1 MSASKNTINEVFT
14 KIFGDSPYPHQ
25 TKTIESLTAGKSV
38 VLRAPCGSGKT
49 EACYASFMLGR
60 GTLPDRLIY
69 SLPTRALASE
79 IADRIQKGTEKIGL
93 KYVVSAQHGANSS
106 DPFFKSDIIVAT
118 IDQTIGA
125 YCCTPLS
132 LPAYLGNIPAGA
144 AVSSFHCFDEAH
156 TYDRYLGL
164 QTMLVLIQRS
174 SNLGL
179 PFLVMS
185 ATLPDSFL
193 RWFEDKF
200 GETVEI
206 VEGDDESVEKRRNRH
221 VILHWEN
228 LPLDSVQVFE
238 AAKNYN
244 RIMIVCNTVNR
255 AQVLYKAV
263 LETLREKGFKVFL
276 LHSRFLV
283 QDRRNIEIEMRGSLD
298 AGAKT
303 CLITTQV
310 CEVGMDISCDLLLT
324 ELAPAD
330 SLIQRMGRCA
340 RKGGKGEVRIF
351 EVGNPAP
358 YSECEM
364 IECKKYLAEKLE
376 SHRIGWEQE
385 LDLVNAILGKRFEQ
399 IMKDEQRR
407 RTILKSLGDAAFKG
421 NKSDVEKN
429 IRELFSANL
438 TIHDCPSKL
447 GFYDLLRMPW
457 LEIDARVLKKH
468 LVGKTKFWKVEFEHN
483 ENGLP
488 DLSVKSAENVF
499 PYDFYVVHPDS
510 AKYTQ
515 DCGLLFGAQGE
526 NFIPLEVPPKQKETI
541 KYERE
546 PWIDHTRKSCTAFE
560 KKVKNSEGQ
569 SLKLLSTLLGK
580 SLVQT
585 EGLVLLAV
593 AMHDLGKL
601 NVAWQRSIG
610 ATTVPLAHIPISP
623 KILRSARPA
632 HATVSAYSISPLLER
647 VVGNEMYAVAFELAI
662 GHHHHSRAEN
672 VPSYRLEWTELYK
685 QVIREIG
692 EKYQLDVH
700 GAVREEI
707 GISTLLDSSF
717 PDFERWKQ
725 YTAYCIVARLIR
737 LSDVESFG
745 VGKALVRS
753 S

>member
-1 MSASKNTINEVFT
+1 MSASEIKVDELFN
-14 KIFGDSPYPHQ
+14 KIYGVSPYAHQ
-25 TKTIESLTAGKSV
+25 KKTVEALIAGKSV

-49 EACYASFMLGR
+49 EACSASFILGR

-79 IADRIQKGTEKIGL
+79 IADRIKVSVDQSRHQYK
-93 KYVVSAQHGANSS
+93 VSAQHGASS
-106 DPFFKSDIIVAT
+106 NDPFFKSDIIVAT

-132 LPAYLGNIPAGA
+132 LPPYLGNIPAGA

-164 QTMLVLIQRS
+164 QTMLVLIERS

-193 RWFEDKF
+193 LWFEGKF
-200 GETVEI
+200 EESVEI
-206 VEGDDESVEKRRNRH
+206 VEGDDDSVEKRRNRH
-221 VILHWEN
+221 VILHWEK
-228 LPLDSVQVFE
+228 LPLSPVQIFG
-238 AAKNYN
+238 AAEDHH
-244 RIMIVCNTVNR
+244 RIMVVCNTVDR
-255 AQVLYKAV
+255 AQALYTAALKP
-263 LETLREKGFKVFL
+263 LKEKGFTVFL
-276 LHSRFLV
+276 LHSRFLDE
-283 QDRRNIEIEMRGSLD
+283 DRKNIEGKMRKRLENVD
-298 AGAKT
+298 AKT

-310 CEVGMDISCDLLLT
+310 CEVGLDISCDLMLT

-340 RKGGKGEVRIF
+340 RKGGKGEVRVF
-351 EVGNPAP
+351 EVESSSP

-364 IECKKYLAEKLE
+364 IECRKYLIEKLE
-376 SHRIGWEQE
+376 SQRIGWKQE
-385 LDLVNAILGKRFEQ
+385 LELVNTILGSRFER
-399 IMKDEQRR
+399 IMEDKQRR
-407 RTILKSLGDAAFKG
+407 QTILKSLGDATFKG
-421 NKSDVEKN
+421 SKRDIEKN
-429 IRELFSANL
+429 IRELFTANL
-438 TIHDCPSKL
+438 TIHNCPDKL

-457 LEIDARVLKKH
+457 LSIDARVLKRH
-468 LVGKTKFWKVEFEHN
+468 LVGKAHFWKAEFGHDEDGTPN
-483 ENGLP
+483 
-488 DLSVKSAENVF
+488 LSLKDAEDIF

-515 DCGLLFGAQGE
+515 DCGLLFGERGKSL
-526 NFIPLEVPPKQKETI
+526 NPLEVTPKQKENI
-541 KYERE
+541 KYEME
-546 PWIDHTRKSCTAFE
+546 PWIDHSRKSRIAFE
-560 KKVKNSEGQ
+560 SKVKDSESQ
-569 SLKLLSTLLGK
+569 SLKLLSKLLGK

-623 KILRSARPA
+623 KVLRSARPA
-632 HATVSAYSISPLLER
+632 HATVSAYSISPLLEK
-647 VVGNEMYAVAFELAI
+647 VVGNEMYAIAFELAI

-692 EKYQLDVH
+692 EKYQLDVQ
-700 GAVREEI
+700 GVVREEI
-707 GISTLLDSSF
+707 GIPTRLDSSF
-717 PDFERWKQ
+717 LDFERWKQ

-737 LSDVESFG
+737 LSDVDSFG
-745 VGKALVRS
+745 VGNAGKV
-753 S
+753 